1 MKHIL
6 SFLLIALMSIA
17 SAQACVK
24 KAPAVAS
31 PLTVIVMDTTQAL
44 LADAQI
50 QVGKAVYRT
59 SWDGRVVLTPEQL
72 KGITR
77 MLVSCDGHE
86 AQKITLSDALTPVL
100 SVQLIPKKTS
110 KPRRTILTGIR
121 RRGGEETA
129 VLYATSEAVA
139 KRADYMVTGAAVS
152 NAVPA
157 EAGRITAGEV
167 NDFAKW
173 KLWPNYL
180 QSTEK
185 YQKTWGIVP
194 RERYTIQVMNKA
206 GYPVVNYPVQIK
218 DDKGNTLFQTLTD
231 NTGKAEL
238 WGKEGHE
245 TLIVDEP
252 CEAPDGVD
260 VVFIFDATGSMGD
273 ELRYLQAEMKDVIA
287 RAKEATGGLAIRT
300 GAVVYRDHGDEYVTR
315 LSRLTDDIAVT
326 QAFIDKQYA
335 SGGGDYP
342 EAVPEALMAALNST
356 GWSES
361 ARARV
366 AFLILDA
373 PCHEDSATLALLRE
387 QVLNAAALGV
397 RLVPVVCS
405 GIDDKTEFLLR
416 AIALTT
422 NGTSF
427 FLTDDSGIGLPHH
440 KPTTDTLVVEHLN
453 DMMVRTIVE
462 FSAMPSCEASSTNDQ
477 LQITN
482 YQFIPNPFDPT
493 DLESGDV
500 TIPHGDGILYIVDIS
515 GKLISI
521 VEGSFDD
528 DPLSII
534 NHQSSIIHHR
544 LPIGVY
550 FIKAY
555 INGQWHTRKFLIQ

>member
-6 SFLLIALMSIA
+6 SLLLIALMSIA

-72 KGITR
+72 KGITK

-110 KPRRTILTGIR
+110 KPRRTTLTGIR

-180 QSTEK
+180 QATDK
-185 YQKTWGIVP
+185 FQATWGIVP

-218 DDKGNTLFQTLTD
+218 DDKGNTRNLFKCLIYCFLS
-231 NTGKAEL
+231 L
-238 WGKEGHE
+238 WP
-245 TLIVDEP
+245 LV
-252 CEAPDGVD
+252 
-260 VVFIFDATGSMGD
+260 
-273 ELRYLQAEMKDVIA
+273 
-287 RAKEATGGLAIRT
+287 
-300 GAVVYRDHGDEYVTR
+300 VTR
-315 LSRLTDDIAVT
+315 T
-326 QAFIDKQYA
+326 K
-335 SGGGDYP
+335 
-342 EAVPEALMAALNST
+342 ALCPNACSPKVKWST
-356 GWSES
+356 S
-361 ARARV
+361 
-366 AFLILDA
+366 
-373 PCHEDSATLALLRE
+373 
-387 QVLNAAALGV
+387 
-397 RLVPVVCS
+397 
-405 GIDDKTEFLLR
+405 
-416 AIALTT
+416 
-422 NGTSF
+422 
-427 FLTDDSGIGLPHH
+427 
-440 KPTTDTLVVEHLN
+440 
-453 DMMVRTIVE
+453 
-462 FSAMPSCEASSTNDQ
+462 
-477 LQITN
+477 
-482 YQFIPNPFDPT
+482 
-493 DLESGDV
+493 
-500 TIPHGDGILYIVDIS
+500 
-515 GKLISI
+515 
-521 VEGSFDD
+521 
-528 DPLSII
+528 
-534 NHQSSIIHHR
+534 
-544 LPIGVY
+544 
-550 FIKAY
+550 
-555 INGQWHTRKFLIQ
+555 